1 MPHAERR
8 LVLLRHA
15 EAASPEGVSDAE
27 RPLTTG
33 GKHDA
38 PVAGQWLGEHVDSI
52 DITVCSTAMRARQTW
67 SLVAAELH
75 QAPLFQPD
83 DRLYGASV
91 EQLLTVTQLLP
102 DEAATA
108 LLVGHNPGVA
118 ELLYLLTGEPHGFE
132 PCGIAVLSCGDNW
145 ASVTARTATLLDS
158 TVPRAG

>member
-1 MPHAERR
+1 MPNVERR

-15 EAASPEGVSDAE
+15 EAASPEDASDAD
-27 RPLTTG
+27 RPLTIR

-38 PVAGQWLGEHVDSI
+38 PVAGQWLAEHVESI

-67 SLVAAELH
+67 SLVAAELSH
-75 QAPLFQPD
+75 APLFQPD

-108 LLVGHNPGVA
+108 MFVGHNPGMA
-118 ELLYLLTGEPHGFE
+118 ELLHLLTGEPHGFE
-132 PCGIAVLSCGDNW
+132 TCGVAVLSCGDNW